1 MKRIFYTLV
10 FLGLTLGGFAQSE
23 DDVVVNEFVVN
34 PTTGKEYVE
43 LLVVGNNVD
52 LQGWSISDVSSRTNS
67 TTTTEGDFRLPTSAT
82 YLASVPKGTYIVL
95 EFTTPVAGVSS
106 LVEDTSLSDLSPRT
120 LIIKTTT
127 AGVTLGGTIDISTSD
142 NFQIYAGTRAAG
154 TLIDQVLCGTNASLL
169 ISGAT
174 WGDNSTTTATDNVN
188 GGSPIT
194 SNSCVRFNPSG
205 VGLIGFQN
213 NDSGSEFAVDL
224 ANYGTPGTT
233 NTGVND
239 FAGALPVKYTSFTAT
254 KQATSNLLKWSTASE
269 SNNSHFEVQRSVD
282 GKSFETIAR
291 VKGNGTSNKL
301 HAYTY
306 QDVAAPAAKTVY
318 YRLKQVDFDG
328 KSELSK
334 TVSVVTAQAQTGIN
348 ATLPNPFA
356 NELSIGVQAT
366 TSGVAQIE
374 LMDMIGKL
382 HHSSTEALTA
392 GANTID
398 INTTNVPDGIYF
410 VRVSLNG
417 ETFTRKVVKK

>member
-1 MKRIFYTLV
+1 MKKIFYTLV
-10 FLGLTLGGFAQSE
+10 FLGLTLGGKAQWIVN
-23 DDVVVNEFVVN
+23 DDFNIPAASALTSNGWTVTAANVVNVINTVSPGLTFTDYFN
-34 PTTGKEYVE
+34 SG
-43 LLVVGNNVD
+43 VGNAAALANNGQDIFIGGSGSTIDSVYATGMINVSAAQATGD
-52 LQGWSISDVSSRTNS
+52 YFFALLPDNSNTNFIGRVFIKSTPGGFLMGLSKGSGGTLYGSTVLSLNTTYAFALKYAFRTS
-67 TTTTEGDFRLPTSAT
+67 TTTDDEVTL
-82 YLASVPKGTYIVL
+82 YV
-95 EFTTPVAGVSS
+95 FTTSMPTTDPTT
-106 LVEDTSLSDLSPRT
+106 VEVGPIT
-120 LIIKTTT
+120 
-127 AGVTLGGTIDISTSD
+127 
-142 NFQIYAGTRAAG
+142 
-154 TLIDQVLCGTNASLL
+154 GTNDAPN
-169 ISGAT
+169 ISRMVLRQGSAANAAT
-174 WGDNSTTTATDNVN
+174 LVVDGLRVGRPW
-188 GGSPIT
+188 
-194 SNSCVRFNPSG
+194 SG
-205 VGLIGFQN
+205 NF
-213 NDSGSEFAVDL
+213 
-224 ANYGTPGTT
+224 
-233 NTGVND
+233 
-239 FAGALPVKYTSFTAT
+239 LPVKYTSFTAT

-282 GKSFETIAR
+282 GKSFETITR
-291 VKGNGTSNKL
+291 VKGNGTTNKV

-306 QDVAAPAAKTVY
+306 QDVAAPVAKTVY

-334 TVSVVTAQAQTGIN
+334 TVSVVNIQAQNGIN